1 MEETTITLKEIKTN
15 EILANYFG
23 ISLKQLHYLT
33 YTNKEKFYR
42 EFQIE
47 KRNGKL
53 RTIAAP
59 NQQLKEIQRKIKDLL
74 VDAYFHKYCVHGF
87 LPDKSILSNAKCH
100 TKKKYLLNI
109 DLKDFF
115 PTITSK
121 RIYGMFLKYGVPKEV
136 ALCLTK
142 LVSNNDVLPQGAPTS
157 PIISNMICGP
167 MDNKLVNFSKKHQ
180 LYYTRYA
187 DDLSFSSNK
196 QIQIEVFDYK
206 NHKVGEALS
215 EIIEKNGFTINEEKV
230 IYANCFQHQEVTG
243 LVVNQFPNVKR
254 KYIRN
259 IRLLLHVYGKF
270 GKQAASDLYYSGIK
284 KTQNKLNEPCD
295 IDFVIHGMLSFL
307 NSVRRTTSNRY
318 YLYNNLVNIFNSVC
332 HSDHIKLVDPNPIW
346 RTNVLVIDIS
356 CRDGSMYQGT
366 GFLVGNDYLV
376 TAAHVIPY
384 DEDMKCPSF
393 GEYCIYSVG
402 ADKEKSYV
410 FPAKFQ
416 LLKDFVIQRNLEEDW
431 IVLRLFTKKNQ
442 ESFKFGDTHKIH
454 RNTVVTVLGFPN
466 YSEGNGYT
474 SASCNVTSD
483 RDDIRSHKHEIC
495 SVDIPLIHGFS
506 GGPVLNPQDRV
517 VGIISAGVNTT
528 DESKESVISGFIFID
543 GVRDC
548 ILQDQRIIE
557 E

>member
-167 MDNKLVNFSKKHQ
+167 MDNELVNFSKKHQ

-206 NHKVGEALS
+206 NHKVGEALR

-243 LVVNQFPNVKR
+243 LIVNQFPNVKR

-270 GKQAASDLYYSGIK
+270 GKQAASDLNYSGIK

-307 NSVRRTTSNRY
+307 NSVRGTASNRY
-318 YLYNNLVNIFNSVC
+318 YLYNNFVNTFNSIVQIPK
-332 HSDHIKLVDPNPIW
+332 IKLVDPNSKW
-346 RTNVLVIDIS
+346 RANIVVIEIS
-356 CRDGSMYQGT
+356 ISGGKSYQGT
-366 GFLVGNDYLV
+366 GFIVNSDYLV
-376 TAAHVIPY
+376 TADHVFPFDNDNELKLGTYKI
-384 DEDMKCPSF
+384 F
-393 GEYCIYSVG
+393 SVG
-402 ADKEKSYV
+402 TDKIPNKILFGSTLS
-410 FPAKFQ
+410 
-416 LLKDFVIQRNLEEDW
+416 LLSKILKRNSEEDW
-431 IVLRLFTKKNQ
+431 LIVKLPNRVNLD
-442 ESFKFGDTHKIH
+442 SFEFGDTHKIH

-474 SASCNVTSD
+474 SACCNVTSD

-495 SVDIPLIHGFS
+495 SVDIPLIHGIS
-506 GGPVLNPQDRV
+506 GGPVLNSQGKV